1 MRKIILILLVIA
13 AFTSEGF
20 TQNKKANPYNLP
32 ITGTIQEY
40 RKECNKNGRNK
51 LVDIQK
57 AIPGIQLDIRY
68 ATTNNFTGKKVY
80 SFSNAFLRQ
89 PAVDSLAVVEK
100 ELAKKGLGLKV
111 FDAYR
116 PYAATL
122 MFHEVVKDTMFAASP
137 ATGSKH
143 NRGCSI
149 DVSLIDLKTG
159 QELMMPTG
167 YDDFSERAGAQ
178 YSDLPAEA
186 KENREILI
194 MVMEKHGFKV
204 LPSEWWHFDFDGW
217 QSFSLMDISAQEL
230 VSM

>member
-1 MRKIILILLVIA
+1 MKNIILILIILA
-13 AFTSEGF
+13 SCNLPGYS
-20 TQNKKANPYNLP
+20 QNKKANPYHLP
-32 ITGTIQEY
+32 ITSTIRDYQD
-40 RKECNKNGRNK
+40 ECLKNSRNR

-57 AIPGIQLDIRY
+57 VLPSIQLDIRY

-100 ELAKKGLGLKV
+100 ELAKKGLGLKI

-122 MFHEVVKDTMFAASP
+122 LFHEIVKDTLFAASP
-137 ATGSKH
+137 ASGSRH
-143 NRGCSI
+143 NRGCSV

-159 QELMMPTG
+159 KELAMPTG
-167 YDDFSERAGAQ
+167 YDDFTVKAGAL
-178 YSDLPAEA
+178 YADLPSDVR
-186 KENREILI
+186 KNRDFLIL
-194 MVMEKHGFKV
+194 VMEKHGFKV

-217 QSFSLMDISAQEL
+217 QLFGLMDISAEEL
-230 VSM
+230 IAN